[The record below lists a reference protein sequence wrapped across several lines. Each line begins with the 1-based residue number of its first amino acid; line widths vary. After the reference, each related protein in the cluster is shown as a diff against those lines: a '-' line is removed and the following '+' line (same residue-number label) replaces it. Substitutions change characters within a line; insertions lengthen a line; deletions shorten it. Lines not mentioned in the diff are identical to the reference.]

1 MESCYFTVLLFC
13 CCLVS
18 IETHMILLDPPRR
31 LHASADPWDG
41 SGLSRLALSRFFARA
56 RKAVGLA
63 GEVDVLLA
71 GDATLKRLNRDFR
84 GKDKPTDVLSFPSPE
99 EIFEQ
104 RAGDLAI
111 SLQTAARQAKAYGH
125 GLEDEVRILMLHGLL
140 HLSGMDHEADR
151 GEMAAREAEL
161 RAALKLPVGLIARVE
176 GPQRL
181 ELVAAGKSS
190 EGRAKAR
197 PLQSAAG
204 VGKRV
209 AGKRLVGRAPV
220 GQFPDGQMPVVKA
233 PVVKASKRIVR
244 KSAKKAKRARRV
256 A

>member
-1 MESCYFTVLLFC
+1 
-13 CCLVS
+13 
-18 IETHMILLDPPRR
+18 MILLDPPRR

-161 RAALKLPVGLIARVE
+161 RAALKLPLGLIARVE
-176 GPQRL
+176 APQRL
-181 ELVAAGKSS
+181 KPQVAQKSS
-190 EGRAKAR
+190 NGRAKV
-197 PLQSAAG
+197 QSAAA
-204 VGKRV
+204 V
-209 AGKRLVGRAPV
+209 GKRLVGKRLVGAASV
-220 GQFPDGQMPVVKA
+220 GQLPVSRTPVVKA
-233 PVVKASKRIVR
+233 PVVKASKRGIR
-244 KSAKKAKRARRV
+244 TAAKKAERARRV